1 MVDYGTLSIVLTGI
15 GIIGA
20 IVYYTLTL
28 RNATKTR
35 QAQLFMQIYNRFNT
49 REFVEQMNYLRFKWS
64 IPQLEDWSEF
74 FTSEEYQED
83 FNIVAS
89 TVYFFEGV
97 GVLVSKGLID
107 VELVDDLM
115 SGPLTHIWE
124 RMLPFN
130 DSARA
135 VLGQPAAEWYEFLY
149 NKVKPIREKQHLE
162 QSNAS

>member
-1 MVDYGTLSIVLTGI
+1 MVDYTALSIVVTGI

-49 REFVEQMNYLRFKWS
+49 KEFVDQMNYLRFRWI
-64 IPQLEDWSEF
+64 IPQLEDLSEF
-74 FTSEEYQED
+74 MTSEEHQED
-83 FNIVAS
+83 YNIVAS

-115 SGPLTHIWE
+115 SGPLTHIYE
-124 RMLPFN
+124 RMLPLM
-130 DSARA
+130 DSIRG
-135 VLGQPAAEWYEFLY
+135 VLGPQAGEWYEFLY
-149 NKVKPIREKQHLE
+149 DKVRPLREV
-162 QSNAS
+162 STS

>member
-1 MVDYGTLSIVLTGI
+1 MVDYTALSIVVTGI

-49 REFVEQMNYLRFKWS
+49 KEFVEQMNYLRFRWI
-64 IPQLEDWSEF
+64 IPQLEDISEF
-74 FTSEEYQED
+74 MTSEEYQED
-83 FNIVAS
+83 FNVVAS

-124 RMLPFN
+124 RMLPLT
-130 DSARA
+130 DSSRG

-149 NKVKPIREKQHLE
+149 NKVKPIRERQLSE
-162 QSNAS
+162 QSDP

>member
-1 MVDYGTLSIVLTGI
+1 MVDYTALSIVLTGI

-64 IPQLEDWSEF
+64 IPQLDDVSEF
-74 FTSEEYQED
+74 MTSEEYQED
-83 FNIVAS
+83 YNIVAS

-97 GVLVSKGLID
+97 GVLVNKGLID

-124 RMLPFN
+124 RMLPLT
-130 DSARA
+130 DSIRG
-135 VLGQPAAEWYEFLY
+135 VLGSPAGEWYEFLY
-149 NKVKPIREKQHLE
+149 DKVKPIRERQHPE
-162 QSNAS
+162 QSDP

>member
-1 MVDYGTLSIVLTGI
+1 MVDYSTLSIVLTGL

-35 QAQLFMQIYNRFNT
+35 QAQLFMQIYNRFIS
-49 REFVEQMNYLRFKWS
+49 REFVEQMYYLRFRMNM
-64 IPQLEDWSEF
+64 PQPEEVMEF
-74 FTSEEYQED
+74 VTSEENRED

-89 TVYFFEGV
+89 TVYFFEGI

-115 SGPLTHIWE
+115 SGPLTQIWE
-124 RMLPFN
+124 RMLPIVPSMRN
-130 DSARA
+130 
-135 VLGQPAAEWYEFLY
+135 VLGPEAAEWYELLY
-149 NKVKPIREKQHLE
+149 NKVKPMRG
-162 QSNAS
+162 